1 MAASIERI
9 RKRLTIPEDSIKNF
23 QSAQDLKPSRPIG
36 EFQKFINCH
45 KGESFIVC
53 GCGSSLNQYEN
64 FNGHIT
70 IGVNDAGRKIPCKYL
85 VVVNEPHTFKWDRW
99 KHVESNDSEYVFTH
113 LPNLPLLR
121 GESKVVINLGRANGT
136 NLDNYGFID
145 YTTNSP
151 YMACIIAYQMGA
163 RKIGLIGVDFTLNH
177 FFGETGSHQIMRT
190 INLVLE
196 QYSNLGKALLEK
208 GIRIANL
215 SKESVIE
222 SWPKMTLE
230 EFETI

>member
-9 RKRLTIPEDSIKNF
+9 RRKLTIPEE
-23 QSAQDLKPSRPIG
+23 SAK
-36 EFQKFINCH
+36 EFQKAPEINHIKPTGQFEKFINCH
-45 KGESFIVC
+45 PRESFIIC
-53 GCGSSLNQYEN
+53 GCGSSLNQYEK
-64 FNGHIT
+64 FDGHVI

-113 LPNLPLLR
+113 LPNLPLKNKD
-121 GESKVVINLGRANGT
+121 SKVVINLGKPNGT

-177 FFGETGSHQIMRT
+177 FFGETGSHQVMRA

-196 QYSNLGKALLEK
+196 QYANLGKALSEK

-215 SKESVIE
+215 SNESVIE
-222 SWPKMTLE
+222 SWPRMTLE